1 MYSRAGGWSLLV
13 GGALV
18 ASACG
23 GGPQPPPQAGEFRGG
38 IPDLSGMSVMVLPV
52 QSSTRL
58 SGAPDPE
65 LAFALDDRAPE
76 VSWLMPTRLR
86 EVLARS
92 PGVRVALDA
101 LEVSSFLRGEVRRI
115 GDPLWGDL
123 LRLAA
128 VTDAEVA
135 LIPIL
140 VRSAPTADGT
150 EVAIEITAVLLNA
163 RSGSVCW
170 TGVVAGET
178 GSATTR
184 VSWRRPRR
192 SWLACLRVRDEL
204 GSPREV
210 RWTRRPGRL

>member
-1 MYSRAGGWSLLV
+1 
-13 GGALV
+13 
-18 ASACG
+18 
-23 GGPQPPPQAGEFRGG
+23 
-38 IPDLSGMSVMVLPV
+38 MSVMVLPV

-101 LEVSSFLRGEVRRI
+101 LEVSSFLRGEVTRI

-128 VTDAEVA
+128 VTDAEMA
-135 LIPIL
+135 LIPVM

-150 EVAIEITAVLLNA
+150 AVAIEITAVLLNA
-163 RSGSVCW
+163 RSGSVYW

-178 GSATTR
+178 GSADDPR
-184 VSWRRPRR
+184 V
-192 SWLACLRVRDEL
+192 LASAAQEL
-204 GSPREV
+204 ARMFARAG
-210 RWTRRPGRL
+210 

>member
-1 MYSRAGGWSLLV
+1 MYSRAGGWNLLV

-23 GGPQPPPQAGEFRGG
+23 GGPQPPPQAGDFRGG

-101 LEVSSFLRGEVRRI
+101 LEVSSFLRGEVTRI

-128 VTDAEVA
+128 VTDAEMA
-135 LIPIL
+135 LIPVM

-150 EVAIEITAVLLNA
+150 AVAIEITAVLLNA
-163 RSGSVCW
+163 RS
-170 TGVVAGET
+170 
-178 GSATTR
+178 
-184 VSWRRPRR
+184 
-192 SWLACLRVRDEL
+192 
-204 GSPREV
+204 
-210 RWTRRPGRL
+210 